1 MTAKTEAI
9 ESVMWRTIKILG
21 TFDAGLLHGNVC
33 MTHACSRVRITR
45 YLNQCAKRGLLHKT
59 GAGQYRIAAHAP
71 AAAPVFRRLT
81 ARERSGEVCAL

>member
-1 MTAKTEAI
+1 MSVKTDGI
-9 ESVMWRTIKILG
+9 VSLMWRTMKILF
-21 TFDAGLLHGNVC
+21 TFRMLLLHGNVR

-71 AAAPVFRRLT
+71 AAAPVFRRLS
-81 ARERSGEVCAL
+81 ARERGGEVCAL